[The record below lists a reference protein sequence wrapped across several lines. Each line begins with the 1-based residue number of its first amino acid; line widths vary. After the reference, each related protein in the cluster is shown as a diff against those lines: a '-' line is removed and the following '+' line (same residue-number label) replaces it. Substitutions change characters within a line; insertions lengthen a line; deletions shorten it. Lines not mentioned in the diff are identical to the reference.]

1 MKFRYLLFTGFAS
14 VALIPIAALT
24 VVQLNELRREARDQ
38 DVAQVTLTH
47 ATAERLRSRLSMAMK
62 LVEVSALTAA
72 VPMQMPQSVGVA
84 LTMNEHLRHLS
95 ESIRFIRNAHIDN
108 IELRTVYAY
117 PSIEALNQELSVQAR
132 PSFVSGASDSHS
144 AAGDHRHLWHA
155 EALAAPRGKVLV
167 SPPMENG
174 PERRPTIAIST
185 PIDGEKARFGILTAY
200 LDLRRIGEYLDVTLP
215 PGTKIEVLDR
225 MGVPI
230 VPLSNRQTLVG
241 SAATDRDVAHL
252 NRLIENASAL
262 QPVGDEWIAGETRI
276 MPDPFVHV
284 ATDRLDLKDGPT
296 MVVSAVKL
304 PDEVGGWTVVL
315 LHDVRSR
322 LTSQTR
328 VWERAVFLLFG
339 VLALSFAVAGGCTN
353 RFGLSVEQLK
363 RYVSKLGQ
371 GNPHPEPEDRV
382 SFPAELRLVQE
393 ALEQTSVNLDAR
405 TQALKALNR
414 DLEHKVKE
422 RTADLDGR
430 NRFLRALVEG
440 MAEGVLVTDSKARI
454 VHQNSVA
461 RELLHGGPADDLMQ
475 AVRAVMDQNA
485 QRLSSDS
492 VNVSDSTATSDA
504 PSSDAWAGDAGDSG
518 ERDALQAHHLLTY
531 EGRSLEFECF
541 HVDETLDKTMRAAHF
556 TPPFTGLLVRDVTDR
571 EATAA
576 LKESLLSIAAH
587 EFRTPVQAM
596 RIQVESLLAEY
607 EGRVGLDG
615 MHRDV
620 RWDPEYR
627 REILK
632 NLDDSS
638 KHLEGLIRDWLDVA
652 RIDGGCFTIEP
663 EPVSLTELWHRAET
677 LVKSAYPDQ
686 TLTIDFEPDAE
697 GVYADAGRLTQLFT
711 NLLLNAGRYAKP
723 SIPSAVTVTGRLV
736 GDVTDDG
743 TTGVDEEPYVEMR
756 VKDNGI
762 GIDSANAERIFDR
775 FFQVEKGDSRSKG
788 GTGLGLVICRAICN
802 AHGGSIVLATPSED
816 SGDVQHRAFREVGRT
831 GAEFVII
838 LPVIPK

>member
-38 DVAQVTLTH
+38 DIAQVTLTH
-47 ATAERLRSRLSMAMK
+47 ATAERLRSHLSMAMK

-72 VPMQMPQSVGVA
+72 VPMQMPQSEGVA

-95 ESIRFIRNAHIDN
+95 ESVRFIRNAHIDN

-117 PSIEALNQELSVQAR
+117 PSIEALETELSAQAR
-132 PSFVSGASDSHS
+132 PSPVSAASDLRSP
-144 AAGDHRHLWHA
+144 AGDHRHLWHA

-167 SPPMENG
+167 SPPMEYG
-174 PERRPTIAIST
+174 PERRSTIAISI

-200 LDLRRIGEYLDVTLP
+200 LDLRWIGEYLDMTLP
-215 PGTKIEVLDR
+215 PATKIEVLDS

-230 VPLSNRQTLVG
+230 VPLSNRRTLVG
-241 SAATDRDVAHL
+241 SAATERDVEHL
-252 NRLIENASAL
+252 SRLIDNASAL
-262 QPVGDEWIAGETRI
+262 QPVGNEWIAGETRL
-276 MPDPFVHV
+276 MHDPFAYA

-315 LHDVRSR
+315 LRDVRSR
-322 LTSQTR
+322 LTSQAR

-353 RFGLSVEQLK
+353 GFSRSVEQLK
-363 RYVSKLGQ
+363 RYVTRLGQ
-371 GNPHPEPEDRV
+371 GNPHPDPEDRV

-393 ALEQTSVNLDAR
+393 ALEQTSVVLETR
-405 TQALKALNR
+405 SQALQALNR

-430 NRFLRALVEG
+430 NRFLRALLEG
-440 MAEGVLVTDSKARI
+440 MAEGVLVTDSEARI

-461 RELLHGGPADDLMQ
+461 RELLHGGPADHLMA
-475 AVRAVMDQNA
+475 AVRAVMQEDA
-485 QRLSSDS
+485 KRPDAH
-492 VNVSDSTATSDA
+492 ATLYEMA
-504 PSSDAWAGDAGDSG
+504 VKPPAEAWPADSG
-518 ERDALQAHHLLTY
+518 KTVPTSQALHLLRY

-541 HVDETLDKTMRAAHF
+541 HVDETLDMTMRASHF
-556 TPPFTGLLVRDVTDR
+556 KPPFTGLLVRDVTDR

-615 MHRDV
+615 ERREV
-620 RWDPEYR
+620 RWNPDYR
-627 REILK
+627 REILQS
-632 NLDDSS
+632 LDASS

-663 EPVSLTELWHRAET
+663 EPVSLPVLWERAET
-677 LVKSAYPDQ
+677 LVRSAYPDQ

-711 NLLLNAGRYAKP
+711 NLLLNAGRYARP
-723 SIPSAVTVTGRLV
+723 GIPSVVTVTGRLV

-743 TTGVDEEPYVEMR
+743 TTGDDDEPYVEMR
-756 VKDNGI
+756 IKDNGI
-762 GIDSANAERIFDR
+762 GIGPEHSERIFDR

-788 GTGLGLVICRAICN
+788 GIGLGLVICRAICN
-802 AHGGSIVLATPSED
+802 AHGGSIELANPTANEGDARHDVL
-816 SGDVQHRAFREVGRT
+816 RASGRT

>member
-38 DVAQVTLTH
+38 DIAQVTLTH

-72 VPMQMPQSVGVA
+72 VPMQMPQSEGVA

-117 PSIEALNQELSVQAR
+117 PSIEALDKELSVQAR
-132 PSFVSGASDSHS
+132 PSFVSGVSDLRS

-155 EALAAPRGKVLV
+155 DALAAPRGKVLV

-185 PIDGEKARFGILTAY
+185 PIDGEKARYGILTAY

-215 PGTKIEVLDR
+215 PGTEIEVLDN

-230 VPLSNRQTLVG
+230 VPLSNRQSLVG
-241 SAATDRDVAHL
+241 SAASERDVEHL
-252 NRLIENASAL
+252 RRLIENASAL
-262 QPVGDEWIAGETRI
+262 QPIGNEWIAGETSL
-276 MPDPFVHV
+276 MHDPFAYA

-315 LHDVRSR
+315 LRDVRSR

-393 ALEQTSVNLDAR
+393 ALERTSVNLDAR
-405 TQALKALNR
+405 TQTLKALNR

-430 NRFLRALVEG
+430 NRFLRALLEG

-475 AVRAVMDQNA
+475 AVRAVMGKDA
-485 QRLSSDS
+485 QRFESDS
-492 VNVSDSTATSDA
+492 RSGLADAADSTSDA
-504 PSSDAWAGDAGDSG
+504 PSSDAWPGDAG
-518 ERDALQAHHLLTY
+518 ERVSVQAHHLLTY

-541 HVDETLDKTMRAAHF
+541 HVDETLDKTMRAVQF

-615 MHRDV
+615 KRRDV

-632 NLDDSS
+632 NLDASS

-677 LVKSAYPDQ
+677 LVLSAYPDQ

-723 SIPSAVTVTGRLV
+723 GVPSVVTVTGRLV

-756 VKDNGI
+756 VRDNGI

-802 AHGGSIVLATPSED
+802 AHGGSIVLATPPAG
-816 SGDVQHRAFREVGRT
+816 SGESQQRASRGGGRT

>member
-38 DVAQVTLTH
+38 DIAQVTLTH

-72 VPMQMPQSVGVA
+72 VPMQMPQSEGVA
-84 LTMNEHLRHLS
+84 LTMNEHLRHIS
-95 ESIRFIRNAHIDN
+95 ESVRFIRDAHIDN
-108 IELRTVYAY
+108 IELKTVYAY
-117 PSIEALNQELSVQAR
+117 PSIEALESELSVQAR
-132 PSFVSGASDSHS
+132 SSSASDSQS
-144 AAGDHRHLWHA
+144 SSGDHRHLWHA
-155 EALAAPRGKVLV
+155 EALSAPRGKVLI

-174 PERRPTIAIST
+174 AERRPTIAIST
-185 PIDGEKARFGILTAY
+185 PIDGEKARFGIFTAY

-215 PGTKIEVLDR
+215 PATKIEVLDR

-230 VPLSNRQTLVG
+230 VPLSNRQSLVG
-241 SAATDRDVAHL
+241 SAASERDVEHL
-252 NRLIENASAL
+252 RRLIENASAL
-262 QPVGDEWIAGETRI
+262 QPIGDEWIAGETRL
-276 MPDPFVHV
+276 MHDPFAYA

-315 LHDVRSR
+315 LRDVRSR

-353 RFGLSVEQLK
+353 RFGHSVEQLK

-382 SFPAELRLVQE
+382 SFPAELQLVQE
-393 ALEQTSVNLDAR
+393 ALEQTSVKLDAR
-405 TQALKALNR
+405 TQALKTLNR

-430 NRFLRALVEG
+430 NRFLRALLEG

-475 AVRAVMDQNA
+475 AVRAVMGKDA
-485 QRLSSDS
+485 QRFESDS
-492 VNVSDSTATSDA
+492 RSGSADAADSTSDA
-504 PSSDAWAGDAGDSG
+504 PSSDAWPSDAG
-518 ERDALQAHHLLTY
+518 ERVSVQAHHLLTY
-531 EGRSLEFECF
+531 EGRSLEFE
-541 HVDETLDKTMRAAHF
+541 F

-615 MHRDV
+615 KRRDV

-632 NLDDSS
+632 NLDASS

-663 EPVSLTELWHRAET
+663 EPVSLAELWHRAET
-677 LVKSAYPDQ
+677 LVLSAYPDQ

-723 SIPSAVTVTGRLV
+723 GVPSVVTVTGRLV

-756 VKDNGI
+756 VRDNGI

-802 AHGGSIVLATPSED
+802 AHGGSIVLATPSEG
-816 SGDVQHRAFREVGRT
+816 SGNGQQRTSRGGRRT

-838 LPVIPK
+838 LLVIPK